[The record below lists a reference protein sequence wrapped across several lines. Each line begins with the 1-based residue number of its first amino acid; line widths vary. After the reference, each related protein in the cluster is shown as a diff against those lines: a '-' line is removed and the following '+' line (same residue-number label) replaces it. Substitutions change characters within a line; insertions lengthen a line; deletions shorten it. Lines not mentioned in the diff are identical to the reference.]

1 MTLTASD
8 VVRRVLKSVP
18 LIDGH
23 NDVPWQLRNRFDND
37 IAACDFHDTSSLQ
50 PPMHVDIT
58 RLRSGLVGAQCMAA
72 YVPIELAGPGAADVM
87 FEQLAVATR
96 LVEAYPE
103 DLALA
108 RSADEVETIF
118 QDGRVATLL
127 AVEGGHGLE
136 NSIAHLEAAYA
147 AGARYLTLVHNIHTD
162 WADCCRVD
170 PVHNGLTDEG
180 REIVRRMNQLGML
193 VDLSHSSTKTM
204 HDVLDVSPAPVACT
218 HSGARAINDYPRNA
232 DDEILRRIAAGGG
245 IAMAT
250 FVPYFV
256 SAEVTQHE
264 AAEQGEQA
272 RLAMLHPDEP
282 ERRAAALV
290 EWKRTN
296 PTPRAT
302 VAQVADHIDHMC
314 EVMGFEHVGIGSDYD
329 GIADVPDGLED
340 VSALP
345 NLLEELAQRGYGET
359 KLGAIAGG
367 NFLRVLRAVEGAA
380 S

>member
-1 MTLTASD
+1 
-8 VVRRVLKSVP
+8 
-18 LIDGH
+18 
-23 NDVPWQLRNRFDND
+23 
-37 IAACDFHDTSSLQ
+37 
-50 PPMHVDIT
+50 
-58 RLRSGLVGAQCMAA
+58 
-72 YVPIELAGPGAADVM
+72 
-87 FEQLAVATR
+87 
-96 LVEAYPE
+96 
-103 DLALA
+103 
-108 RSADEVETIF
+108 
-118 QDGRVATLL
+118 
-127 AVEGGHGLE
+127 
-136 NSIAHLEAAYA
+136 
-147 AGARYLTLVHNIHTD
+147 
-162 WADCCRVD
+162 
-170 PVHNGLTDEG
+170 
-180 REIVRRMNQLGML
+180 
-193 VDLSHSSTKTM
+193 
-204 HDVLDVSPAPVACT
+204 
-218 HSGARAINDYPRNA
+218 
-232 DDEILRRIAAGGG
+232 
-245 IAMAT
+245 MAT

>member
-147 AGARYLTLVHNIHTD
+147 AG
-162 WADCCRVD
+162 
-170 PVHNGLTDEG
+170 
-180 REIVRRMNQLGML
+180 
-193 VDLSHSSTKTM
+193 
-204 HDVLDVSPAPVACT
+204 
-218 HSGARAINDYPRNA
+218 
-232 DDEILRRIAAGGG
+232 GG